1 MGNKTINKSN
11 VYGKYEDKLLDLM
24 AQGNADFTQA
34 DNLIALG
41 ADINAI
47 GDNDDENILSKSFL
61 NIG

>member
-47 GDNDDENILSKSFL
+47 GEQ
-61 NIG
+61 